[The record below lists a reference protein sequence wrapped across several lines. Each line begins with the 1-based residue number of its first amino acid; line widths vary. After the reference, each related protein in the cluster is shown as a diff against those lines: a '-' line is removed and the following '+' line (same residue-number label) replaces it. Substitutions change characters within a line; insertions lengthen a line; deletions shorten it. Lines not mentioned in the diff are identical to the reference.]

1 MIQILYTKAAGSFN
15 NFTEFCSCFKK
26 HFGDSDVVS
35 TAHTRLISLT
45 QDQCGL
51 CTAYYARY
59 RELLPFVD
67 WSEQSKI
74 VAFYEHLKS
83 HVKDKLARILT
94 KPKVFH
100 EYAKICI
107 ELDNLAYQ

>member
-1 MIQILYTKAAGSFN
+1 MIQILYTKAVGSFN

-35 TAHTRLISLT
+35 TAHTRLISLM

-59 RELLPFVD
+59 RELLPFVG